1 MTKVVAIIIIALTM
15 GIGLVLFFR
24 QNQPAPESQN
34 LIRSESQVTPFQ
46 QPNINEDGTETTPV
60 VSAFPTPSSNANVA
74 ENTQAIIKTNKG
86 NITISFYVNDAPK
99 TVNNFINLANRD
111 FYDGIIFHRVIDD
124 FMIQVGDPN
133 TKDKPR
139 NTWGT
144 GGPGYQ
150 FEDEINS
157 HKLVRGSVAM
167 ANSGPDT
174 NGSQIFIVTTDETPW
189 LDGKHTNFGE
199 VVEGMNVAESIVEGD
214 RILDIEILQN

>member
-1 MTKVVAIIIIALTM
+1 MTKVVAIIVIALTM
-15 GIGLVLFFR
+15 GIGLVMFFR

-34 LIRSESQVTPFQ
+34 LVRSESQVTPFQ
-46 QPNINEDGTETTPV
+46 QPNLNEESETTPEA
-60 VSAFPTPSSNANVA
+60 STFPTPSSNASLA

-133 TKDKPR
+133 TKDKPK

-174 NGSQIFIVTTDETPW
+174 NGSQFFIVTTDETPW

-199 VVEGMNVAESIVEGD
+199 VVDGMNIAESIVEGD
-214 RILDIEILQN
+214 RILDIEIIEN